1 MSQENI
7 NLKHESE
14 LETQKLNTRKLQ
26 SFAILAFVV
35 LICALLFGTWYIKGN
50 PSKEKKQVE
59 NDVPQV
65 QKKEF
70 LLDVNKPE
78 PPKFPELLTPTTP
91 TPKVDSKQN
100 TNTSFNKPYKTTALI
115 VKGSGQTVVGNN
127 KNVVAAT
134 SSSET
139 PKSNDNVTKE
149 TDKKI
154 DDTDKDFTGETFAP
168 SAASVGKFN
177 PSLLLSKGTYIG
189 CSMNTRLVSDIKGGV
204 ACTVSENVYSEN
216 GHTLLV
222 EKGSRITGMFKSGQL
237 NDGMER
243 IFVIWQEIRTPQ
255 NIIIPV
261 YSGASDELG
270 GSGMPGYVDHHWAQR
285 FGAAILL
292 SVIDDALNFTMNGQR
307 ASSGSSNADYTS
319 STRENTQQ
327 MANTA
332 LEKMI
337 NIQPTLYKNQ
347 GDLVGVYVNRDIDFS
362 KVYKLVRKDQS
373 RDNQ

>member
-1 MSQENI
+1 MSQDDI
-7 NLKHESE
+7 NLKPESD
-14 LETQKLNTRKLQ
+14 LESNKLNTTKLQ
-26 SFAILAFVV
+26 SLAIIAVILLVC
-35 LICALLFGTWYIKGN
+35 ILLFVTWYTRSN
-50 PSKEKKQVE
+50 TSKNEEKKTVE
-59 NDVPQV
+59 TPIQV
-65 QKKEF
+65 QKKDF
-70 LLDVNKPE
+70 LFEENKTE
-78 PPKFPELLTPTTP
+78 SKFQDLFPTTP
-91 TPKVDSKQN
+91 TPKADSKPIS
-100 TNTSFNKPYKTTALI
+100 TFNKPKTTALI
-115 VKGSGQTVVGNN
+115 VKGSGQTVIGNN
-127 KNVVAAT
+127 KNVVATT
-134 SSSET
+134 SSSEN
-139 PKSNDNVTKE
+139 PQKE

-154 DDTDKDFTGETFAP
+154 DDTDADFTGETFAP
-168 SAASVGKFN
+168 SAASVSKFN

-189 CSMNTRLVSDIKGGV
+189 CSLKTRLVSDIKGGA

-216 GHTLLV
+216 GHTLLI

-270 GSGMPGYVDHHWAQR
+270 GSGMSGYVDHHWAQR

-292 SVIDDALNFTMNGQR
+292 SVIDDGLNFAMNGQR
-307 ASSGSSNADYTS
+307 ASSGTSNTDYTS

-337 NIQPTLYKNQ
+337 NIQPTLYRNQ

-362 KVYKLVRKDQS
+362 KVYKLVRKDKS
-373 RDNQ
+373 RDNE

>member
-1 MSQENI
+1 MSQNNI
-7 NLKHESE
+7 NLKPDSD
-14 LETQKLNTRKLQ
+14 LETPKMNISKIQ
-26 SFAILAFVV
+26 SLAILAVIV
-35 LICALLFGTWYIKGN
+35 LVCIMFFFTWYTRGN
-50 PSKEKKQVE
+50 TSKNDEKKTVE
-59 NDVPQV
+59 TPLQA
-65 QKKEF
+65 QKKDFFFEE
-70 LLDVNKPE
+70 NKTE
-78 PPKFPELLTPTTP
+78 PKFKDLFPTTP
-91 TPKVDSKQN
+91 TPKADPKQN
-100 TNTSFNKPYKTTALI
+100 TTFNKPYKTTALI
-115 VKGSGQTVVGNN
+115 VKGSGQTVVGGN
-127 KNVVAAT
+127 KNVAVT
-134 SSSET
+134 NSSENT
-139 PKSNDNVTKE
+139 QANNNNNGNKE

-189 CSMNTRLVSDIKGGV
+189 CSLGTRLVSDIKGG
-204 ACTVSENVYSEN
+204 ASCTVSENVYSEN
-216 GHTLLV
+216 GHTLLI

-255 NIIIPV
+255 NIVIPV

-270 GSGMPGYVDHHWAQR
+270 GSGMPGYIDHHWAQR

-292 SVIDDALNFTMNGQR
+292 SVIDDALNFAMNGQR
-307 ASSGSSNADYTS
+307 ASSGSSNTDYTS

-337 NIQPTLYKNQ
+337 NIPPTLYKNH

-362 KVYKLVRKDQS
+362 KVYKLVRKDRP
-373 RDNQ
+373 RDN